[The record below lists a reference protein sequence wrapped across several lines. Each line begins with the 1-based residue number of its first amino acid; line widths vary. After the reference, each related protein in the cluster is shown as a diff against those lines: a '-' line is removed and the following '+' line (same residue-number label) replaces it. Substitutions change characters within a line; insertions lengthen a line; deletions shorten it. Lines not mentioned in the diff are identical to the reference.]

1 MTTVSSERTS
11 LWRRIP
17 ARGPWLIICLFLLAG
32 LIAAAL
38 YDLYGRQTPVVE
50 NMVPQAAKELPP
62 DVQARAAALAEE
74 NRKLE
79 EELDRQRSQPIDC
92 PPGQHPEQKASAPTN
107 RVSPV
112 VGAAAGL
119 PPGAVKDIPATGK
132 APILSNKELSDRL
145 EKSTVLVLT
154 SNGIATGFFIG
165 PQTIVTNRHAIET
178 ATDGVI
184 FVTSRSLGAVQRVR
198 LTNATPGAAQVGA
211 PDFAILRMDGAVAPA
226 TLALTPE
233 APKLAAVYTAGYPGL
248 SVIRDAGFRR
258 LIKGDAFSAPDLNL
272 TRGEV
277 QSHQTSP
284 AGLPMIVHTAS
295 VLGGNSGGPLVD
307 NCGRVVGVNTFIAVD
322 QQQSGRLNYAQSS
335 GALVQFLKNNNIGA
349 QTDPRPCD

>member
-1 MTTVSSERTS
+1 MTMASPDNPS

-17 ARGPWLIICLFLLAG
+17 ARGPWLVISLFLLAG
-32 LIAAAL
+32 LIATAL
-38 YDLYGRQTPVVE
+38 YYFYGRKPPIVE
-50 NMVPQAAKELPP
+50 NAVPQAAKELPA
-62 DVQARAAALAEE
+62 DVRARAAALADE

-79 EELDRQRSQPIDC
+79 EELDKQRGQPIDC
-92 PPGQHPEQKASAPTN
+92 PPGQHPEQKAGVPTN
-107 RVSPV
+107 RVSRP
-112 VGAAAGL
+112 AATAGVA
-119 PPGAVKDIPATGK
+119 PGAVKDIPATGK
-132 APILSNKELSDRL
+132 APVLSNKELSDRL
-145 EKSTVLVLT
+145 EKSTVLILT

-178 ATDGVI
+178 ATDGII
-184 FVTSRSLGAVQRVR
+184 FVTSRSLGVVRRAR
-198 LTNATPGAAQVGA
+198 LTNATSGAAQIGA

-233 APKLAAVYTAGYPGL
+233 APKLAVVYAAGYPGL

-307 NCGRVVGVNTFIAVD
+307 SCGRVVGVNTFIAVD

-335 GALVQFLKNNNIGA
+335 GALVQFLKSSNIGA

>member
-1 MTTVSSERTS
+1 MTATGSDNPS

-17 ARGPWLIICLFLLAG
+17 ARGPWLVVSLFLLAG
-32 LIAAAL
+32 LIAVAL
-38 YDLYGRQTPVVE
+38 YYFYGRQAPIVE
-50 NMVPQAAKELPP
+50 NVVPQAGKELPP

-79 EELDRQRSQPIDC
+79 EELDKQRGQTIDC
-92 PPGQHPEQKASAPTN
+92 PPGQHPEQKSSGPTN
-107 RVSPV
+107 RVSPAAATTGV
-112 VGAAAGL
+112 PMGAA
-119 PPGAVKDIPATGK
+119 KDIPATGK
-132 APILSNKELSDRL
+132 APILSNKELIDRL

-198 LTNATPGAAQVGA
+198 LTNATPGAAQLGA

-226 TLALTPE
+226 TLPLTPE
-233 APKLAAVYTAGYPGL
+233 APKLAVVYTAGYPGL
-248 SVIRDAGFRR
+248 SVVRDAGFRR
-258 LIKGDAFSAPDLNL
+258 LIKGDAFAAPDLNL

-307 NCGRVVGVNTFIAVD
+307 NCGRVVGVNTFITVD

-335 GALVQFLKNNNIGA
+335 GALAQFLKNNNIGA
-349 QTDPRPCD
+349 QSDLRPCG

>member
-1 MTTVSSERTS
+1 MTTASPDQPP

-17 ARGPWLIICLFLLAG
+17 ARGLWLVVSLLLLAA
-32 LIAAAL
+32 LIAVVL
-38 YDLYGRQTPVVE
+38 YYLFGREAPVVE
-50 NMVPQAAKELPP
+50 NVVPQPGKELSAE
-62 DVQARAAALAEE
+62 VKARAAALAEE

-92 PPGQHPEQKASAPTN
+92 PPGQHPQRTEAPTN
-107 RVSPV
+107 RVSPT
-112 VGAAAGL
+112 AAAV
-119 PPGAVKDIPATGK
+119 PGSVKDVPATGK
-132 APILSNKELSDRL
+132 APALSSKALTDRL

-154 SNGIATGFFIG
+154 STGIATGFFIG
-165 PQTIVTNRHAIET
+165 PQTIVTNRHAIEA

-198 LTNATPGAAQVGA
+198 LTNATPGAAQMGA

-233 APKLAAVYTAGYPGL
+233 APKLASVYAAGYPGL
-248 SVIRDAGFRR
+248 SVIRDSGFRR

-295 VLGGNSGGPLVD
+295 VLSGNSGGPLVD
-307 NCGRVVGVNTFIAVD
+307 NCGRVVGVNTFITVD

-335 GALVQFLKNNNIGA
+335 GALVQFLKNNSIGA
-349 QTDPRPCD
+349 QADLRPCD